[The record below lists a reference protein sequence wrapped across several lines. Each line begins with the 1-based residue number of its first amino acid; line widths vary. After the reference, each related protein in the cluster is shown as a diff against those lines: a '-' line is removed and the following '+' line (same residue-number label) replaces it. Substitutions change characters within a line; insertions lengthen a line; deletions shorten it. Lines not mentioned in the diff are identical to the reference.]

1 MIWRS
6 TPGQTSLRREKIWS
20 RTDGN
25 LYRSAVEETPLNSLE
40 LNSPFYT
47 SVLGQFKRWTLCGNP
62 SKYFSKFSTGISS
75 FNIGARTNLFA
86 NFYASSWLVKPL
98 TKRRHHLVSL
108 ILSRLISSSLHKL
121 VMIPK
126 TFALLVWFQ
135 YLALMKCCCANALSI
150 QTSSVSAE
158 KMLQSGAAWISE
170 KKTPKR

>member
-40 LNSPFYT
+40 LNSLFYT

-135 YLALMKCCCANALSI
+135 YLALKGF
-150 QTSSVSAE
+150 V
-158 KMLQSGAAWISE
+158 LQEVEGHS
-170 KKTPKR
+170 KKN